1 MNTSNRPRLGVW
13 LYQRTAP
20 GTFQPIPIKT
30 WDQWINGRA
39 PLPPSD
45 DGFVWY
51 VFMQVW
57 TLDRRVVRVDNLQ
70 FLKSRVNAAG
80 FQEDEMRLEEMAAA
94 VHSLSERKA
103 SLAEGPVID
112 ASNLFAKRR
121 YLWKPTTAD
130 LRSLESVVNDRAG
143 WQVLR

>member
-1 MNTSNRPRLGVW
+1 VNDRPRLGVW

-20 GTFQPIPIKT
+20 EAFQPIAIKT

-39 PLPPSD
+39 PLPPCD

-57 TLDRRVVRVDNLQ
+57 TLNRRVVRVDNLQ

-80 FQEDEMRLEEMAAA
+80 FQEDEMRLEEMAVA
-94 VHSLSERKA
+94 VNSLSERRA
-103 SLAEGPVID
+103 SAMEGPVID
-112 ASNLFAKRR
+112 ASNRFAKRR
-121 YLWKPTTAD
+121 YRWKPTTAD
-130 LRSLESVVNDRAG
+130 LRALERIVNKRAG
-143 WQVLR
+143 WQVLK